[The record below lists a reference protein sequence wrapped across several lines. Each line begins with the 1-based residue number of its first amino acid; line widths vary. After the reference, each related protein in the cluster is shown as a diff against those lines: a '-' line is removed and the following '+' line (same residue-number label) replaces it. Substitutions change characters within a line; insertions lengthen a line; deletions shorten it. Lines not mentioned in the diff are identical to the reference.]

1 MKNQTNKELL
11 ESLIE
16 QLSSF
21 TNEQRDVNKNQ
32 ELINAEIKG
41 FLESNSKT
49 NQKGIIEQTQLN
61 TREIYDLKTVLKV
74 NQAKKTLL
82 GIVIGSV
89 LTFLAKIL
97 F

>member
-1 MKNQTNKELL
+1 MKSQTNKELL

-21 TNEQRDVNKNQ
+21 TNEQKEVNKNQ

-49 NQKGIIEQTQLN
+49 NQKGVIEQTQLN
-61 TREIYDLKTVLKV
+61 TKELYDLKTILKV
-74 NQAKKTLL
+74 NHAKKTLL
-82 GIVIGSV
+82 GILIGSI
-89 LTFLAKIL
+89 LTFIAKIL

>member
-16 QLSSF
+16 QLSNF